1 MAVPTKKLPALLA
14 SLALTSGCITVPRS
28 AVLGMTASPLGAGRT
43 EVGLSGGLGILSES
57 EPPQTTNFLIFTQTD
72 WTTRAGASPLAEA
85 NVHHGLNDWLGLN
98 LHVSQAG
105 VQPGL
110 KVTVLERAVTLGVMP
125 EVGLGLLAGSTGHT
139 TFQGSS
145 RTDAAPVSEL
155 RWIFSAGGRLLLS
168 HPGSGVYGGAGYQ
181 LLLAGTSQ
189 SQRSGAD
196 EVASQST
203 THTVHNVQAA
213 FGWETRYGSLRV
225 RPELAAVI
233 TPDWTVRE
241 RAGNTELGRGG
252 GNGLLLFPNVTFA
265 LVSERQRTV
274 DEEEEEAPRRGG
286 RSKGRRP
293 APGEEDEDLEDP
305 AFRR

>member
-1 MAVPTKKLPALLA
+1 MTKPAALLL
-14 SLALTSGCITVPRS
+14 SALLLSGCITVPRS
-28 AVLGMTASPLGAGRT
+28 AVLGMTAAPLGAGRT

-72 WTTRAGASPLAEA
+72 WTTRGGVSPLAEA

-110 KVTVLERAVTLGVMP
+110 KVTLLERAVTLGVMP
-125 EVGLGLLAGSTGHT
+125 ELGFGLLGGNTGQT
-139 TFQGSS
+139 TFQGST

-155 RWIFSAGGRLLLS
+155 RWAFNAGGRFLLS
-168 HPGSGVYGGAGYQ
+168 HPGSGVYGGVGYQ
-181 LLLAGTSQ
+181 LQLAGVAR
-189 SQRSGAD
+189 SQRSGA
-196 EVASQST
+196 EELLSQST
-203 THTVHNVQAA
+203 THTLHNVQEA
-213 FGWETRYGSLRV
+213 FGWEVTRGSLRV

-241 RAGNTELGRGG
+241 RSGNTELGRGG
-252 GNGLLLFPNVTFA
+252 GSGFLILPNVTFSM
-265 LVSERQRTV
+265 VSERLRTV
-274 DEEEEEAPRRGG
+274 EDEDEGPRRGSRG
-286 RSKGRRP
+286 KGRRG
-293 APGEEDEDLEDP
+293 AARDDEDDLEDP